1 MQIISIAPHVQ
12 THRWSVYLNAPS
24 FTCTTRIDALAVKV
38 MECETVLGTIEK
50 ICIKLPGDFIKRRT
64 KGFAEHLQQVMFMGT
79 ELDSAL
85 LWNDFGIHFDC
96 FAVSVILRN
105 IAAEGLFNLF
115 PRHLDMSRCT

>member
-1 MQIISIAPHVQ
+1 MQIISIAPRLQ

-64 KGFAEHLQQVMFMGT
+64 KGFAEHLQQVMFM
-79 ELDSAL
+79 ELNLIPLFSGMTLAYTSIALPSAL
-85 LWNDFGIHFDC
+85 F
-96 FAVSVILRN
+96 
-105 IAAEGLFNLF
+105 
-115 PRHLDMSRCT
+115 